1 MQDKSKISVLI
12 LEDNLYAVSALL
24 NQLGNLEQELMGE
37 NRDLSVVTFPST
49 QYVEGEV
56 NGHNANDFDIIIL
69 DRDDKQG
76 GSFHALDIEKFGP
89 HKVIGVS
96 TVPEW
101 NELLKKRGVTRIVRK
116 DFLDLEAWAKEVVRH
131 VVQVSHS

>member
-1 MQDKSKISVLI
+1 MQNKNSIAVLI

-24 NQLGNLEQELMGE
+24 NQLGNLEQELMSE
-37 NRDLSVVTFPST
+37 SRDLTVVTFPST
-49 QYVEGEV
+49 LYVEGEV

-89 HKVIGVS
+89 QKVIGIS
-96 TVPEW
+96 TIPEW

-116 DFLDLEAWAKEVVRH
+116 DFLDLEKWAKEVVRH
-131 VVQVSHS
+131 VVDLSHS